1 MQVSFAPGV
10 ALRGL
15 QLAIKRLADVVFS
28 VLVLVALS
36 PLLLL
41 IALGIKLASPGPVFY
56 RQRRLGLNGRPFGI
70 FKFRTMHPNAPV
82 LKNPDGS
89 MYTGADDPRVFPL
102 GRVLRK
108 LSLDE
113 LPQFLNVLLGDMSV
127 VGPRPDPVG
136 FEELYEG
143 DERAKLD
150 LRPGITGWAMVNGR
164 NSIPWKKRVE
174 LDAWY
179 VRHYSLWLDVKI
191 FLLTIPLVL
200 LGRGVH
206 QQGSASEGRGA

>member
-1 MQVSFAPGV
+1 V
-10 ALRGL
+10 ALRGF

-28 VLVLVALS
+28 ALVLAALS

-82 LKNPDGS
+82 LRNPDGS

-143 DERAKLD
+143 DERDKLG

-179 VRHYSLWLDVKI
+179 VRHYSLWLDAKI
-191 FLLTIPLVL
+191 FLLTIPVVL
-200 LGRGVH
+200 LHRGVH
-206 QQGSASEGRGA
+206 QGGQEAMES

>member
-1 MQVSFAPGV
+1 M
-10 ALRGL
+10 ALRGF
-15 QLAIKRLADVVFS
+15 QLAIKRIADGVFS
-28 VLVLVALS
+28 ALVLAALS

-82 LKNPDGS
+82 LRNPDGS

-143 DERAKLD
+143 DERDKLG

-179 VRHYSLWLDVKI
+179 VRHYSLWLDAKI

-206 QQGSASEGRGA
+206 QQSSATEGRGA

>member
-1 MQVSFAPGV
+1 M
-10 ALRGL
+10 ALRGF

-28 VLVLVALS
+28 ALVLAALS

-82 LKNPDGS
+82 LRNPDGS

-143 DERAKLD
+143 DERDKLG

-179 VRHYSLWLDVKI
+179 VRHYSLWLDAKI
-191 FLLTIPLVL
+191 FLMTIPLVL

-206 QQGSASEGRGA
+206 QQSSATEGRGA

>member
-1 MQVSFAPGV
+1 V
-10 ALRGL
+10 ALRGF

-28 VLVLVALS
+28 ALVLAALS

-82 LKNPDGS
+82 LRNPDGS

-143 DERAKLD
+143 DERDKLG

-179 VRHYSLWLDVKI
+179 VRHYSLWLDAKI

-206 QQGSASEGRGA
+206 QQSSATEGRGA

>member
-1 MQVSFAPGV
+1 M
-10 ALRGL
+10 RGF

-28 VLVLVALS
+28 ALVLVALS

-56 RQRRLGLNGRPFGI
+56 RQQRLGLKGRPFGI
-70 FKFRTMHPNAPV
+70 FKFRTMHHNAPV
-82 LKNPDGS
+82 LRNPDGS

-143 DERAKLD
+143 DEHGKLG

-191 FLLTIPLVL
+191 LLLTIPLVL

-206 QQGSASEGRGA
+206 QQDSATEGRGA

>member
-1 MQVSFAPGV
+1 M
-10 ALRGL
+10 ALRGF
-15 QLAIKRLADVVFS
+15 QLAIKRIADGVFS
-28 VLVLVALS
+28 ALVLAALS

-82 LKNPDGS
+82 LRNPDGS

-143 DERAKLD
+143 DERDKLG

-179 VRHYSLWLDVKI
+179 VRHYSLWLDAKI
-191 FLLTIPLVL
+191 FLMTIPLVL

-206 QQGSASEGRGA
+206 QQSSATEGRGA

>member
-1 MQVSFAPGV
+1 V
-10 ALRGL
+10 ALRGF

-28 VLVLVALS
+28 ALVLAALS

-82 LKNPDGS
+82 LRNPDGS

-143 DERAKLD
+143 DERDKLG

-179 VRHYSLWLDVKI
+179 VRHYSLWLDAKI
-191 FLLTIPLVL
+191 FLMTIPLVL

-206 QQGSASEGRGA
+206 QQSSATEGRGA

>member
-1 MQVSFAPGV
+1 M
-10 ALRGL
+10 ALRGF

-28 VLVLVALS
+28 ALVLVALS

-56 RQRRLGLNGRPFGI
+56 RQRRLGLNGRPFVI

-82 LKNPDGS
+82 LRNPDGS

-127 VGPRPDPVG
+127 VGPRPDPVSY
-136 FEELYEG
+136 EELYEG
-143 DERAKLD
+143 DERDKLG

-179 VRHYSLWLDVKI
+179 VRHYSLWLDAKI
-191 FLLTIPLVL
+191 FLMTIPLVL

-206 QQGSASEGRGA
+206 QQSSATEGRGD

>member
-1 MQVSFAPGV
+1 V
-10 ALRGL
+10 ALRGF

-28 VLVLVALS
+28 ALVLVALS

-56 RQRRLGLNGRPFGI
+56 RQRRLGLNGRPFVI

-82 LKNPDGS
+82 LRNPDGS

-127 VGPRPDPVG
+127 VGPRPDPVSY
-136 FEELYEG
+136 EELYEG
-143 DERAKLD
+143 DERDKLG

-179 VRHYSLWLDVKI
+179 VRHYSLWLDAKI
-191 FLLTIPLVL
+191 FLMTIPLVL

-206 QQGSASEGRGA
+206 QQSSATEGRGD

>member
-1 MQVSFAPGV
+1 
-10 ALRGL
+10 
-15 QLAIKRLADVVFS
+15 
-28 VLVLVALS
+28 
-36 PLLLL
+36 
-41 IALGIKLASPGPVFY
+41 
-56 RQRRLGLNGRPFGI
+56 
-70 FKFRTMHPNAPV
+70 
-82 LKNPDGS
+82 
-89 MYTGADDPRVFPL
+89 
-102 GRVLRK
+102 LRK

-143 DERAKLD
+143 DERDKLG

-179 VRHYSLWLDVKI
+179 VRHYSLWLDAKI
-191 FLLTIPLVL
+191 FLMTIPLVL

-206 QQGSASEGRGA
+206 QQSSATEGRGA

>member
-89 MYTGADDPRVFPL
+89 MYTGADDPRVSPL

-206 QQGSASEGRGA
+206 QQGSASEGHGA

>member
-1 MQVSFAPGV
+1 MRA
-10 ALRGL
+10 L

-28 VLVLVALS
+28 AVVLVLVA

-56 RQRRLGLNGRPFGI
+56 RQRRLGKDGRPFGI

-113 LPQFLNVLLGDMSV
+113 LPQFLNVLIGDMSV

-136 FEELYEG
+136 FEEQYVG
-143 DERAKLD
+143 KERLKLG

-179 VRHYSLWLDVKI
+179 VEHYSLWLDLKI

-206 QQGSASEGRGA
+206 QQSAAQEEAGA

>member
-1 MQVSFAPGV
+1 M
-10 ALRGL
+10 ALRGF

-28 VLVLVALS
+28 ALVLAALS

-82 LKNPDGS
+82 LRNPDGS

-143 DERAKLD
+143 DERDKLG

-179 VRHYSLWLDVKI
+179 VRHYSLWLDAKI

-206 QQGSASEGRGA
+206 QQSSATEGRGA

>member
-1 MQVSFAPGV
+1 V
-10 ALRGL
+10 ALRGF
-15 QLAIKRLADVVFS
+15 QLAIKRIADGVFS
-28 VLVLVALS
+28 ALVLAALS

-82 LKNPDGS
+82 LRNPDGS

-143 DERAKLD
+143 DERDKLG

-179 VRHYSLWLDVKI
+179 VRHYSLWLDAKI

-206 QQGSASEGRGA
+206 QQSSATEGRGA